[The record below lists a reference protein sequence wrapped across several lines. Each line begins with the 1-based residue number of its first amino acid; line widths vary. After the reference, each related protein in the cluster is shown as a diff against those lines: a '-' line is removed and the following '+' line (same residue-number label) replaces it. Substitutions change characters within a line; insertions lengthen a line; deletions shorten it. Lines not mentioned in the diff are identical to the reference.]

1 MTYGYASFW
10 HSQAITVLEDSDVKI
25 RTVNFTDDER
35 GLEAGLYQSNKNWFE
50 DQPEQD
56 RYFLLMQQDEKEKM
70 EQSTSFILT
79 LPHEEQ
85 TYEGYTIWIFNE
97 NIF

>member
-1 MTYGYASFW
+1 
-10 HSQAITVLEDSDVKI
+10 
-25 RTVNFTDDER
+25 
-35 GLEAGLYQSNKNWFE
+35 
-50 DQPEQD
+50 
-56 RYFLLMQQDEKEKM
+56 MQQDEKEKM
-70 EQSTSFILT
+70 EQSTSSILT

>member
-1 MTYGYASFW
+1 MQVSGILRRSQFW
-10 HSQAITVLEDSDVKI
+10 KTPI
-25 RTVNFTDDER
+25 NFTDDER

-70 EQSTSFILT
+70 EQSTSSILT

-85 TYEGYTIWIFNE
+85 TYEGYTIWIFDE